1 MVMVIAKIVRGL
13 FNLILK
19 RKTGEKSQ
27 KTFYDME
34 KNRCFFALSLYLYY
48 IYSEK
53 NKSSQKKKEEGEW
66 NQEGD
71 KWWHDCWQ
79 QQ

>member
-27 KTFYDME
+27 KIFCDME
-34 KNRCFFALSLYLYY
+34 KNCYFFMPSLYLYY

-53 NKSSQKKKEEGEW
+53 NKSSQKKKEEGE
-66 NQEGD
+66 
-71 KWWHDCWQ
+71 
-79 QQ
+79 